1 MYKGDFVMNIHKVEL
16 TISAV
21 KPNQYPK
28 TSFPDLAF
36 AGRSNVGKS
45 SLINKLLNRKS
56 LARVSQKPGKTATI
70 NFYNIDD
77 TLSFVDLPGYG
88 FAQVSKEEKRKWG
101 NMIETYL
108 STREQLKQVVLLVDS
123 RHKPTADDCLMLSF
137 IRGVCE
143 RAVVVATKFDK
154 LKPSQRDASLKLII
168 ETLELKGDD
177 IIIPFSSVKGTGRE
191 EFWNYI
197 NEIVLENGGETNE

>member
-1 MYKGDFVMNIHKVEL
+1 MNLHNASL

-21 KPNQYPK
+21 NPKQYPN
-28 TSFPDLAF
+28 TDFPEFAF

-77 TLSFVDLPGYG
+77 TINFVDLPGYG
-88 FAQVSKEEKRKWG
+88 FARVSKEEKKKWG

-108 STREQLKQVVLLVDS
+108 SGREQLCQIILLVDS
-123 RHKPTADDCLMLSF
+123 RHKPTSDDVMMMNF
-137 IRGVCE
+137 VRQYCE
-143 RAVVVATKFDK
+143 RAVVVATKCDK
-154 LKPSQRDASLKLII
+154 LSKTKMQENLREIIATLKLG
-168 ETLELKGDD
+168 GDD
-177 IIIPFSSVKGTGRE
+177 IIIPFSTVNNMGIE
-191 EFWNYI
+191 EFWSYI
-197 NEIVLENGGETNE
+197 YFMIGEDEE

>member
-1 MYKGDFVMNIHKVEL
+1 MNLHNASL

-21 KPNQYPK
+21 NPKQYPN
-28 TSFPDLAF
+28 TTYPEFAF

-77 TLSFVDLPGYG
+77 TINFVDLPGYG
-88 FAQVSKEEKRKWG
+88 FARVSKEEKKKWG

-108 STREQLKQVVLLVDS
+108 SGREQLCQIILLVDS
-123 RHKPTADDCLMLSF
+123 RHKPTSDDVMMMNF
-137 IRGVCE
+137 VRQYCE
-143 RAVVVATKFDK
+143 RAVVVATKCDK
-154 LKPSQRDASLKLII
+154 LSKTKMQENLREIIATLKLG
-168 ETLELKGDD
+168 GDD
-177 IIIPFSSVKGTGRE
+177 IIIPFSTVNNMGIE
-191 EFWNYI
+191 EFWSYI
-197 NEIVLENGGETNE
+197 YFMIGEDEE